1 MPSTGRVRLPLP
13 HTLLLVAVG
22 ATLAL
27 VLGQTPA
34 IGQAGGEGGGGG
46 DCPQSSVVIADPQA
60 DPDLAAP
67 VGVDVDDDGQVYVA
81 DRTTNTV
88 YRFNPD
94 GTQTLAIPAANGDPD
109 LIDPTDVAVLD
120 DGTMWVADDGTNRI
134 HRFNASGTQIDVIG
148 PAEATPDFQ
157 KPEGIAVDGAGTR
170 LWVTDPDTGF
180 VYRFDAAGN
189 QTASFPESNADPDPS
204 VAIGMNAIAIDP
216 TGDVVLTDQGV
227 DSVYRFNADGTQDR
241 VILPAAGDP
250 DLLAPVG
257 VAVDAGRN
265 IWVVDQNVDG
275 VYRFGAGGTQK
286 FFIDGAINGGLS
298 FARRLALGRQGD
310 LWATDEVNDAVFRWC
325 FRPDGRIQKGAGAFV
340 GDDVVNTTGANQT
353 RTAGLGSGGSVT
365 FTVRIDNDGNAH
377 DQVTIRGTGGDSRF
391 RVRYAF
397 GGQNVTS
404 AVVNGTFRTPSIIPG
419 RDRALTVVVDALP
432 GSPSGSSRTLSIRL
446 TSFGASPRVDV
457 VKAVVNRT

>member
-1 MPSTGRVRLPLP
+1 MPSSARRHLPL
-13 HTLLLVAVG
+13 LLLTAFT
-22 ATLAL
+22 TLA
-27 VLGQTPA
+27 VAMGPAPASGQSGA
-34 IGQAGGEGGGGG
+34 EGGGGG
-46 DCPQSSVVIADPQA
+46 DCPTNSVVIADAQA
-60 DPDLAAP
+60 DPDLAGP

-109 LIDPTDVAVLD
+109 LIDPTDVAALD

-170 LWVTDPDTGF
+170 LWVTDPETGV
-180 VYRFDAAGN
+180 VYRFDGAGN
-189 QTASFPESNADPDPS
+189 QTSSFAETNGDPDPS
-204 VAIGMNAIAIDP
+204 VGIGMNAIALDP

-227 DSVYRFNADGTQDR
+227 DHVYRFNADGTQDR
-241 VILPAAGDP
+241 VIPPAAGDP

-257 VAVDAGRN
+257 VAVGADRS

-325 FRPDGRIQKGAGAFV
+325 FRPDARISRGTGPFAG
-340 GDDVVNTTGANQT
+340 DEIVNTTGAGQT
-353 RTAGLGSGGSVT
+353 RRAALGPGGSVT

-377 DQVTIRGTGGDSRF
+377 DQVTIRGTGGNSRF

-397 GGQNVTS
+397 GGQNVTT

-432 GSPSGSSRTLSIRL
+432 GSPSGASRTLSIRL

-457 VKAVVNRT
+457 VKAVVTRT